1 MPFVLDSSVTLAWL
15 LPDEGNEAVDQLA
28 DRLEHDSATVP
39 SIWALEVGD
48 ALLVAQRRGRIKD
61 DDFARLIA
69 ALDGLPIEVDQEAA
83 PPALLTIVSFAK
95 KLGLTTYDAAYV
107 ELAHRQGLPLAT
119 LDARLRAASAAMHVP
134 VLP

>member
-15 LPDEGNEAVDQLA
+15 LPDEGSEAVDQLA
-28 DRLEHDSATVP
+28 DRLQQDSASVP
-39 SIWALEVGD
+39 SIWTLEVGN

-61 DDFARLIA
+61 DELARMIA
-69 ALDGLPIEVDQEAA
+69 ALDSLPIEVDAEAA
-83 PPALLTIVSFAK
+83 KAGVLAIVGLAK
-95 KLGLTTYDAAYV
+95 RLGLTAYDATYV

-119 LDARLRAASAAMHVP
+119 LDERLRSACVSMQVP